1 VFFLFLLIF
10 LPLFHLPQDISL
22 AHAATIEFPPAVVAY
37 TAVGACAVALEAAD
51 GQQLSAVAADQV
63 CGLPLLFV
71 ASSHRA
77 R

>member
-1 VFFLFLLIF
+1 M
-10 LPLFHLPQDISL
+10 
-22 AHAATIEFPPAVVAY
+22 VAY